1 MNEENQ
7 ISYYSILPA
16 TVRYDKELKAAEKL
30 LYSEVTSLT
39 NKFGFCFANNRYFA
53 KLYDVTTHTV
63 SQWLSHLEKLGYLH
77 IEIIK
82 ENTNEI
88 KERRIY
94 IVDTPYVQKN
104 TYPYVLKSTYP
115 MYKKV
120 QYNNIKYNIDDL
132 FILIINNDSK
142 ISNEFYEILKKLELN
157 YNASIYNY
165 ISEDKIKVIKNILY
179 VLYDLYIN
187 NFGSVLSKISRESL
201 LNLYY
206 LAEEHEPNNLLN
218 YYKKS
223 IINNTS

>member
-7 ISYYSILPA
+7 ISYYSVLPA

-77 IEIIK
+77 IEIIR

-94 IVDTPYVQKN
+94 IVDAPYVQKN

-132 FILIINNDSK
+132 FNLIINNSVDLQNDFK
-142 ISNEFYEILKKLELN
+142 NILEKLGFNYKEEHLN
-157 YNASIYNY
+157 YMK
-165 ISEDKIKVIKNILY
+165 EEKINMIKNIIY